1 LPRGKSAA
9 PPAGPSVAERARRAP
24 LAPIKEASGAGTVE
38 AWTVLFDREGQP
50 ARGIVLGRT
59 QTGERFLAN
68 TPDDRASL
76 ETFLASRD
84 VGSPGKLSCHDG
96 HNRFEPT

>member
-1 LPRGKSAA
+1 MP
-9 PPAGPSVAERARRAP
+9 
-24 LAPIKEASGAGTVE
+24 EAHGSGTVE
-38 AWTVLFDREGQP
+38 SFTVLFDREGQP

-76 ETFLASRD
+76 EDFLASQD
-84 VGSPGKLSCHDG
+84 VGSVGKLSSHDG
-96 HNRFEPT
+96 HNRFEPA